1 MSSLP
6 RSAEMPKGCLFP
18 DLTLNKD
25 VSQRYLAQ
33 LTREGSYSIG
43 GFHCLCPKDRVTWD
57 NQYIVHIYYIHVWTV
72 VREVNKGVRCV
83 HL

>member
-1 MSSLP
+1 
-6 RSAEMPKGCLFP
+6 MPKGCLFP
-18 DLTLNKD
+18 DLILNKD
-25 VSQRYLAQ
+25 VSQRYHAQ

-43 GFHCLCPKDRVTWD
+43 GFRCLCPKDRVTWD
-57 NQYIVHIYYIHVWTV
+57 NQYNVHIYYINVRTV

>member
-1 MSSLP
+1 M
-6 RSAEMPKGCLFP
+6 
-18 DLTLNKD
+18 
-25 VSQRYLAQ
+25 AQ

-57 NQYIVHIYYIHVWTV
+57 NQYNVHIYYINVRTV
-72 VREVNKGVRCV
+72 VREVNNGVRCV